1 MISLEVVPS
10 TPSLKSTIDE
20 RNPSTIAFRCLATP
34 TPLRY
39 LASALRGEITDM
51 REGGTEGG
59 AFSKQGNKMEKEIKS
74 NAGRDRTNP
83 TQLTLPRPS

>member
-10 TPSLKSTIDE
+10 TPWLKSTIDE

-59 AFSKQGNKMEKEIKS
+59 AFSKQGHIMEKEIKS

-83 TQLTLPRPS
+83 TQLTPPRPS

>member
-20 RNPSTIAFRCLATP
+20 RKPSTIAFRCLATP

-39 LASALRGEITDM
+39 LASALRGVIT
-51 REGGTEGG
+51 RHEEGGIRRGLRLV
-59 AFSKQGNKMEKEIKS
+59 SKDIADDGKIKS
-74 NAGRDRTNP
+74 NAGRDERI
-83 TQLTLPRPS
+83 QLTLPRPS

>member
-59 AFSKQGNKMEKEIKS
+59 AFSKQGHIMEKS
-74 NAGRDRTNP
+74 NQMPGGTERI
-83 TQLTLPRPS
+83 QLTLPRPS